1 MTKVYALWHCD
12 EQKGNKRDVVLYS
25 SRDKLMKGIASE
37 IDCGNAERE
46 KGYDLIPFKDMTVL
60 TLSEIDERI
69 KYLTIECLEVR

>member
-12 EQKGNKRDVVLYS
+12 EWKGNKRNVALYS

-46 KGYDLIPFKDMTVL
+46 EGYNPVEDMWL
-60 TLSEIDERI
+60 FTLDGINERI
-69 KYLTIECLEVR
+69 KYLYVECLEVM

>member
-12 EQKGNKRDVVLYS
+12 EWKGNKRNVVLYS

-46 KGYDLIPFKDMTVL
+46 KGYDLIPFKDMTML